1 MKSSLCNLQIT
12 NFRIH
17 LVHKMGKFIM
27 HIYLIFDHS
36 PVRANL
42 LSLALA
48 AIRAAP
54 SQAIRVLP
62 VAGQSATGHTY
73 TLVVMHA
80 ANGHPGMGNPTPKEK
95 DANPTQEGSRLKAVF
110 VICSHGAYRARCT
123 KTTDS
128 SPSLEKARL
137 SLEPPISC

>member
-1 MKSSLCNLQIT
+1 
-12 NFRIH
+12 
-17 LVHKMGKFIM
+17 M
-27 HIYLIFDHS
+27 HVYLIFVHS

-48 AIRAAP
+48 AIRAAL

-62 VAGQSATGHTY
+62 AAGQSAIGHAN
-73 TLVVMHA
+73 TLVVVHVA
-80 ANGHPGMGNPTPKEK
+80 YGHPGMGNPTPKEK
-95 DANPTQEGSRLKAVF
+95 DTNPAQEGSRLKAVF

-137 SLEPPISC
+137 SLEPPILWCSIPCMNIPNGAVVS